1 MAVPNGNNARN
12 WAIRQLIVYVRHG
25 NGYDEAPTTERA
37 SVPNDSLTNSMEL
50 KIQSNPSSERQ
61 GIWSKFDTTR
71 PTTARLMGPVGVKS
85 ASKSCY

>member
-25 NGYDEAPTTERA
+25 NGHDEAPTTERA

-50 KIQSNPSSERQ
+50 KIQSNPSLKGRVF
-61 GIWSKFDTTR
+61 GLNDTTR
-71 PTTARLMGPVGVKS
+71 STTARLMGPVGVKS